1 MGTFE
6 FLNSCGDTQD
16 IKIIRNGENCDNTG
30 VPMQCGRINAHTTVS
45 DDWQYE
51 HVGENIGQSKWIAL
65 TSRLGGA
72 SEWAEFA
79 LAVEYSESALAVE
92 YGESALAVEYGE
104 SAVASSEEESSSSED
119 SSDDSSSSEDS
130 SDDVGAGIEAVGQG
144 NTKKNI

>member
-79 LAVEYSESALAVE
+79 LADEYVESALAVC
-92 YGESALAVEYGE
+92 LL
-104 SAVASSEEESSSSED
+104 
-119 SSDDSSSSEDS
+119 
-130 SDDVGAGIEAVGQG
+130 
-144 NTKKNI
+144 NMLNLL

>member
-6 FLNSCGDTQD
+6 FLNSCGETQD
-16 IKIIRNGENCDNTG
+16 IKIIRNGGNCDNTG

-79 LAVEYSESALAVE
+79 LADENVEF
-92 YGESALAVEYGE
+92 ALAVEYGE
-104 SAVASSEEESSSSED
+104 SAVASSEEESSSS
-119 SSDDSSSSEDS
+119 DDKVFSSSSEDS

>member
-45 DDWQYE
+45 DHWQYE

-79 LAVEYSESALAVE
+79 LADE
-92 YGESALAVEYGE
+92 YGESAFAVEYGE
-104 SAVASSEEESSSSED
+104 SAVASSEEESSSS
-119 SSDDSSSSEDS
+119 DDKVFSSSSEDS

>member
-16 IKIIRNGENCDNTG
+16 IKIIRNGGNCDNTG

-51 HVGENIGQSKWIAL
+51 HVGENIGQSRWIAL

-79 LAVEYSESALAVE
+79 LDDEYV
-92 YGESALAVEYGE
+92 ESALAVEYGE
-104 SAVASSEEESSSSED
+104 SAVASIEEESSSSED
-119 SSDDSSSSEDS
+119 SSDESSSSEDS

>member
-79 LAVEYSESALAVE
+79 LADENVEFALADENVESALA
-92 YGESALAVEYGE
+92 ALLLNMLNLLLLLNMVNLLLP
-104 SAVASSEEESSSSED
+104 VA
-119 SSDDSSSSEDS
+119 
-130 SDDVGAGIEAVGQG
+130 
-144 NTKKNI
+144 KKKVVVVMIVVVVKITVMT

>member
-79 LAVEYSESALAVE
+79 LADENV
-92 YGESALAVEYGE
+92 ESALAVEYGE
-104 SAVASSEEESSSSED
+104 SAVASSEEESSSS
-119 SSDDSSSSEDS
+119 DDKVFSSSSEDS